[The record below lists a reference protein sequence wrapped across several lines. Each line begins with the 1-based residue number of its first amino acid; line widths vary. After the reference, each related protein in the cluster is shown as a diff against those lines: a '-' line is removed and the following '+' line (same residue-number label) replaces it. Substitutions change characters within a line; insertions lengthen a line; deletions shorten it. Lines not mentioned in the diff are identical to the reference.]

1 MGERLIVRKED
12 GVFTRFKAV
21 YIEIYGTIFETLDE
35 YSLVVFQILL
45 IEDGVLDLILV
56 FADGLAPVAVLVVF
70 PRRQVELMLVRG
82 GRSCMTLQGIAPPAG
97 PAAGS

>member
-45 IEDGVLDLILV
+45 IEDGVL
-56 FADGLAPVAVLVVF
+56 
-70 PRRQVELMLVRG
+70 RT
-82 GRSCMTLQGIAPPAG
+82 SC
-97 PAAGS
+97 